1 MLMMR
6 GRAFKDMKKH
16 KIGLAVSDF
25 YPDLAL
31 SLVDG
36 VREVFSPLSD
46 QAVLLQPVRT
56 PGSSELPL
64 TADWL
69 FQYGQCSAVIGLGAV
84 IQGRTSHYD
93 SVCRM
98 VEQGFIQ
105 VQLKWSKPVISGVLM
120 VSSLEQAK
128 DRLSPENHKGK
139 QSAQACLKM
148 LNLLEFFKS

>member
-1 MLMMR
+1 MT
-6 GRAFKDMKKH
+6 KY

-25 YPDLAL
+25 YPDLAV
-31 SLVDG
+31 SLLDG
-36 VREVFSPLSD
+36 VKKVLDPFSD
-46 QAVLLQPVRT
+46 QLDILSPVMV

-64 TADWL
+64 TVDWL
-69 FQYGQCSAVIGLGAV
+69 FQYRQCSAVIGLGVV

-105 VQLKWSKPVISGVLM
+105 VQLKWSKPVVSGVLM
-120 VSSLEQAK
+120 VKSLKQAK
-128 DRLSPENHKGK
+128 ERLSPDNHKGQ

-148 LNLLEFFKS
+148 LNLYVSFL

>member
-1 MLMMR
+1 MT
-6 GRAFKDMKKH
+6 KH
-16 KIGLAVSDF
+16 KVGLAVSDF

-36 VREVFSPLSD
+36 VREVFNPLSD
-46 QAVLLQPVRT
+46 QATLLQPVMA

-64 TADWL
+64 AVDWL
-69 FQYGQCSAVIGLGAV
+69 FQYRQCSAVIGLGAV
-84 IQGRTSHYD
+84 IRGRTSHYD

-120 VSSLEQAK
+120 AESLEQAK
-128 DRLSPENHKGK
+128 ERLSPENHKGK

-148 LNLLEFFKS
+148 CSLLESFKS